1 MIAGK
6 RKTDEKRFWFVE
18 INLEFQCG
26 QLRVVV
32 GQEAG
37 FTLRFL
43 RYGCI
48 FYFYLRCYEN
58 EVYFFAFVDRFASE
72 IMESIVNSLLFICD
86 FIGIFQNERISCDRR
101 VGIPLVRNIEIA
113 C

>member
-43 RYGCI
+43 RYQCL
-48 FYFYLRCYEN
+48 FDLYLRCDKDK
-58 EVYFFAFVDRFASE
+58 VYLFSFVGWYMAE
-72 IMESIVNSLLFICD
+72 IMKRIIDTFLFLGNFVC
-86 FIGIFQNERISCDRR
+86 IF
-101 VGIPLVRNIEIA
+101 
-113 C
+113 